1 MEAAAAAA
9 ALAVLELPAAMCL
22 QAYLLLQLLQEAY
35 SLLKLIHLATYLESP
50 RVRNVQL
57 T

>member
-22 QAYLLLQLLQEAY
+22 QAYLLLQLLQEVY